1 MTEMPGRD
9 QTTGAAEVPGSSLT
23 VDRHDG
29 VHLPGQYKAWCPRCA
44 EDAETRGT
52 R

>member
-1 MTEMPGRD
+1 MTDGEARE
-9 QTTGAAEVPGSSLT
+9 QLSGAGELPGSSLT
-23 VDRHDG
+23 VERHDG

-52 R
+52 H